1 MAGNTPKSERKSMT
15 FGLNNIFQAKVK
27 RGDEEKKIDLLS
39 WRMSSS
45 YNFAADSMKLANLRS
60 SVRSKIAGKLNLD
73 LSMNHDFYKF
83 DINQNRRIN
92 QFNTNAKG
100 IISPRLINARI
111 STGFRLVGASWTD
124 NKKENGPDSTV
135 DTTNFDDDLTGPG
148 LGNPLKNMRNTVGK
162 KQSWN
167 SNVSLS
173 YSYSASNPSNPTK
186 NFWANTTSTINMTS
200 KWRVSYRARFDLI
213 KRDLVSHS
221 FSIYRDLH
229 CWELSLNWTPTGIG
243 QGINFRLNVKSPT
256 LRDLKIEKRGG
267 VYSGAGF

>member
-1 MAGNTPKSERKSMT
+1 MIT
-15 FGLNNIFQAKVK
+15 
-27 RGDEEKKIDLLS
+27 
-39 WRMSSS
+39 
-45 YNFAADSMKLANLRS
+45 
-60 SVRSKIAGKLNLD
+60 
-73 LSMNHDFYKF
+73 
-83 DINQNRRIN
+83 
-92 QFNTNAKG
+92 
-100 IISPRLINARI
+100 PRLINARL
-111 STGFRLVGASWTD
+111 STGFRLIGSSWESD
-124 NKKENGPDSTV
+124 DKESDPDSTK
-135 DTTNFDDDLTGPG
+135 DTTNFDNDLTDTG
-148 LGNPLKNMRNTVGK
+148 LENPLKNMRNTIGGK
-162 KQSWN
+162 QGWN

-186 NFWANTTSTINMTS
+186 NFWANTTSTINITP